1 MQFNRLLF
9 VFVDR
14 NHYICNM
21 NNIIKIIGVIGTL
34 TFIAK
39 WVESYS
45 AGYFIAAVVLGVLT
59 LAYDNISD
67 HFKLS

>member
-1 MQFNRLLF
+1 
-9 VFVDR
+9 
-14 NHYICNM
+14 M